1 MLNKV
6 KKIIA
11 VAGLSGTLLGTVG
24 THAHAATVTVQ
35 KGDTLW
41 NLSRLHK
48 TSVENIKKSNHLTTD
63 IIHPGDVLAVGSGGH
78 STSKKVNTLKHH
90 RVKKGDTLWG
100 IARDHHVSVS
110 QIKKWNKLNRDTIH
124 PGLNLLILDGVNS
137 KNKAVTEKQKK
148 PAGQALKRSAHTV
161 KAKSIKHK
169 SSKKITV
176 KATAYT
182 ASCAGC
188 SGTTATGIN
197 LKAHPKEKVIAVDP
211 SVIPLGT
218 KVYVEGYG
226 EATAAD
232 TGGAIKGNRI
242 DVFTPSETDAI
253 QFGVKKLNVT
263 ILS

>member
-24 THAHAATVTVQ
+24 AQAHAATVTVH

-41 NLSRLHK
+41 DLSQGHK
-48 TSVENIKKSNHLTTD
+48 TSVENIKKLNHLTSDT
-63 IIHPGDVLAVGSGGH
+63 IYPGDHLTIT
-78 STSKKVNTLKHH
+78 TSKEGNTLKNY
-90 RVKKGDTLWG
+90 RVKKGDNLWD
-100 IARDHHVSVS
+100 IAKAHHVKVS
-110 QIKKWNKLNRDTIH
+110 QIKKWNKLNRDTIQ
-124 PGLNLLILDGVNS
+124 PGLNLLIADDSIPNNI
-137 KNKAVTEKQKK
+137 KE
-148 PAGQALKRSAHTV
+148 GQALKKSAHTV
-161 KAKSIKHK
+161 KAQSKKPKSA
-169 SSKKITV
+169 KKITV

-182 ASCAGC
+182 ASCGGC

-197 LKAHPKEKVIAVDP
+197 LKANPKEKVIAVDP

-242 DVFTPSETDAI
+242 DVFTPSEKDAI
-253 QFGVKKLNVT
+253 DFGVKKLNVT